1 MAKIKLTKNDFEKVL
16 PPKEKQEAIEQS
28 ERYEKEYEK
37 SKKQL
42 DAILEQLERLMKE
55 LDKQEDN

>member
-1 MAKIKLTKNDFEKVL
+1 MAKIKLIKNDFEKVL

-42 DAILEQLERLMKE
+42 DEILEQLEILMKE
-55 LDKQEDN
+55 LEKQEDN